1 MTTIELPQRLMN
13 SLQQLVT
20 EQGSSIE
27 TVVEDAL
34 TGYLREQRHRLLL
47 QEMER
52 FRAQHEQLKKQYL
65 GEFVGLYNGNVLD
78 HDPDGG
84 TLYNR
89 LRQQYGDLPILIVEV
104 TQMPEQEFVR
114 LQRRILT

>member
-1 MTTIELPQRLMN
+1 MTAIELPRRLIHP
-13 SLQQLVT
+13 LQQLAT

-27 TVVEDAL
+27 AVVEDAL
-34 TGYLREQRHRLLL
+34 TGYLREQRHKRLL

-52 FRAQHEQLKKQYL
+52 FRAQHDQLKQQYL
-65 GEFVGLYNGNVLD
+65 GHFLGMYNGRVLD

-84 TLYNR
+84 ILYNR
-89 LRQQYGDLPILIVEV
+89 LRQKYGDMPILIVEV
-104 TQMPEQEFVR
+104 TPSPEQEFVR